1 MYRKLGKAKENR
13 VHFAEMRLNMGIRER
28 LTQIR
33 KKMAE
38 CDIDMYFVPTN
49 DFHGSEYVSDY
60 FKTREFLSGFN
71 GSAGSM
77 VITEKEA
84 GLWTDGRYFLQA
96 EAQLANTGITLY
108 KSGQEGVPT
117 VNQYIESNLPE
128 EGTFGVDGRMVSAAW
143 AEGMAANAK
152 LILDKDLVGEI
163 WLDRP
168 ELRHEK
174 AWLLSEQFTGEGRA
188 SKLQKLRKFL
198 DEKGGG
204 QMVLTSL
211 DDIAWLLNIRGGDIP
226 CNPVVLSYLVVGGE
240 NCCLFVG
247 DDIFSSEDK
256 AALMQDGV
264 AFYKYDEIYDYVRSF
279 PQDERIFVDKHAVN
293 AIIVENF
300 PKNARIVDV
309 TCPVALWKAVKN
321 PVEIQNEREA
331 HIRDGVAVTRF
342 ICWLK
347 QNIDKMPL
355 TEIKAAEKL
364 ESFRKEGKNYLGPSF
379 EPIAGYAE
387 HGAVVH
393 YSATPETDARLMP
406 ENFLLLDTGGQYLE
420 GTTDVTRTILLGG
433 KATAGQKKYYTA
445 VLRGNLNLCAAK
457 FKYGCSG
464 VALDYAA
471 RQPLW
476 EMGCDYNHGTGHGV
490 GYLLNVHE
498 SPNAF
503 RYRILKEPGEN
514 AVLEEGMITSDE
526 PGIYLAGKYGIRLEN
541 LILCVKKEKNEFGQ
555 FMGFEP
561 LTFVPFDR
569 EAIDVGQMSQKE
581 LALLNAYHRQ
591 VYDKLEKYLSS
602 EEREWLADMCA
613 PL

>member
-1 MYRKLGKAKENR
+1 
-13 VHFAEMRLNMGIRER
+13 MGIRER
-28 LTQIR
+28 LTQLR
-33 KKMAE
+33 KKMTE
-38 CDIDMYFVPTN
+38 NNIDMYFVPTN
-49 DFHGSEYVSDY
+49 DFHGSEYVCDY
-60 FKTREFLSGFN
+60 FKTREFLSGFD

-77 VITEKEA
+77 VVTESEA

-96 EAQLANTGITLY
+96 EAQLANTGIVLY

-117 VNQYIESNLPE
+117 VNEYIESNIPQSGVL
-128 EGTFGVDGRMVSAAW
+128 GVDGRMVSAAW
-143 AEGMAANAK
+143 AEGMEKMLDGKNAG
-152 LILDKDLVGEI
+152 LDMRRDLVGEI

-168 ELRHEK
+168 EMRHEK
-174 AWLLSEQFTGEGRA
+174 AWILPDKFAGEDRA
-188 SKLQKLRKFL
+188 SKLHKIREFL
-198 DEKGGG
+198 AEKGCSGI
-204 QMVLTSL
+204 VITSL
-211 DDIAWLLNIRGGDIP
+211 DDIAWLLNIRGSDIP
-226 CNPVVLSYLVVGGE
+226 CNPVVLSYLIVGNE
-240 NCCLFVG
+240 NCCLFAG
-247 DDIFSSEDK
+247 DNIFSPEDR
-256 AALMQDGV
+256 AALAQDGV
-264 AFYKYDEIYDYVRSF
+264 NFYRYGEIYDYVRNLA
-279 PQDERIFVDKHAVN
+279 QDTRFAVDKHAAN

-300 PKNARIVDV
+300 PENAEIVDV
-309 TCPVALWKAVKN
+309 NCPTVQWKAVKN

-364 ESFRKEGKNYLGPSF
+364 ESFRKKGKNYLGPSF

-387 HGAVVH
+387 HGAIVH

-433 KATAGQKKYYTA
+433 KATAEQKKYYTA

-490 GYLLNVHE
+490 GYFLNVHE

-503 RYRILKEPGEN
+503 RYRILKEPGQN

-569 EAIDVGQMSQKE
+569 DAIDTEQMSQKE
-581 LALLNAYHRQ
+581 LALLNDYHRQ
-591 VYDKLEKYLSS
+591 VYDKLEGYLYA
-602 EEREWLADMCA
+602 EEKEWLADMCA
-613 PL
+613 PLW

>member
-1 MYRKLGKAKENR
+1 MEEND
-13 VHFAEMRLNMGIRER
+13 M
-28 LTQIR
+28 
-33 KKMAE
+33 
-38 CDIDMYFVPTN
+38 DMYFVPTN

-60 FKTREFLSGFN
+60 FKAREFLSGFD

-77 VITEKEA
+77 VVTEKEA

-117 VNQYIESNLPE
+117 VNEYIELNMPE
-128 EGTFGVDGRMVSAAW
+128 SGLLGVDGRMVSAAW
-143 AEGMAANAK
+143 SEGMKRMLAGKNARLVLK
-152 LILDKDLVGEI
+152 KDLVGEI
-163 WLDRP
+163 WMDRP
-168 ELRHEK
+168 ALRHEK
-174 AWLLSEQFTGEGRA
+174 AWILPERFTGEGRRV
-188 SKLQKLRKFL
+188 KLQKLRQFL
-198 DEKGGG
+198 ADKGGDG
-204 QMVLTSL
+204 MVITSL
-211 DDIAWLLNIRGGDIP
+211 DDIAWLLNIRGSDIP
-226 CNPVVLSYLVVGGE
+226 CNPVVLSYLIVGKE
-240 NCCLFVG
+240 NCLFFAG
-247 DDIFSSEDK
+247 DNIFSQEDR
-256 AALMQDGV
+256 AALAQDGIN
-264 AFYKYDEIYDYVRSF
+264 FYIYDEIYDYVRGLS
-279 PQDERIFVDKHAVN
+279 QGTRIFVDKHTIN

-300 PKNARIVDV
+300 PENAEIVDV
-309 TCPVALWKAVKN
+309 TCPVVEWKAVKN
-321 PVEIQNEREA
+321 PIEIQNEREA

-342 ICWLK
+342 IYWLK

-364 ESFRKEGKNYLGPSF
+364 ECFRKKGKNYLGPSF

-387 HGAVVH
+387 HGAIVH

-406 ENFLLLDTGGQYLE
+406 ENFLLLDTGAQYLE

-433 KATAGQKKYYTA
+433 KVSAEQKKYYTA

-457 FKYGCSG
+457 FRYGCSG

-503 RYRILKEPGEN
+503 RYKILKEPGQN

-526 PGIYLAGKYGIRLEN
+526 PGIYLTGKYGIRLEN

-569 EAIDVGQMSQKE
+569 DAIDVGQMSQKE
-581 LALLNAYHRQ
+581 LALLNDYHRQ
-591 VYDKLEKYLSS
+591 VYDKLEKYLCG
-602 EEREWLADMCA
+602 EEKEWLADVCA